1 MDMKLPN
8 GKVPKSILQEVVFSH
23 LGTSRREVIVGPT
36 FGVDGAVIRLGE
48 KALITSMDPIT
59 GAIERIGWLA
69 VNINAN
75 DVSTFGV
82 EPAFFSSC
90 LLLPDTSSEEAVMTI
105 CTQMDRAAKKLNVS
119 ITGGH
124 SEVTPMLPFPIVVGC
139 CIGVAA
145 NGCYVT
151 SRDAKPGDLLILT
164 KSAGIEGTA
173 ILAADR
179 FDQLSRELSRSTLV
193 RAQKFFDD
201 ISVVN
206 EAILAFK
213 TGCVTAMHDPTEG
226 GVIGGIFEM
235 AVASEVGF
243 RVLEEA
249 ISIAEETREICRFF
263 EIDPLQLIASGSLL
277 IAAKRECANELLT
290 ALRKDGVGASTIGE
304 FLPSTAEREIVRYDG
319 RVEKLIAPSC
329 DHLWVALK

>member
-1 MDMKLPN
+1 MKLPS
-8 GKVPKSILQEVVFSH
+8 GKVPKSILQEVVFSR
-23 LGTSRREVIVGPT
+23 LGASRREVVVGPA
-36 FGVDGAVIRLGE
+36 FGLDGAVIRLGE
-48 KALITSMDPIT
+48 NALITSMDPIT

-90 LLLPDTSSEEAVMTI
+90 LLLPETSSGATVMTI
-105 CTQMDRAAKKLNVS
+105 CEQMDIAAKRLNVS

-139 CIGVAA
+139 CMGITA
-145 NGCYVT
+145 NECYVT
-151 SRDAKPGDLLILT
+151 SRDAKPGNLLILT
-164 KSAGIEGTA
+164 KSVGLEGTA

-179 FDQLSRELSRSTLV
+179 FDQLSMELQRSTLI
-193 RAQKFFDD
+193 RAQRFFDD

-206 EAILAFK
+206 EAVLAFK

-226 GVIGGIFEM
+226 GVLGGIFEM

-243 RVLEEA
+243 RVFEEA
-249 ISIAEETREICRFF
+249 ISIAEETMEICRFF

-277 IAAKRECANELLT
+277 IAAERERADELLK
-290 ALRKDGVGASTIGE
+290 ALKKNGVVASTIGE
-304 FLPSTAEREIVRYDG
+304 FLPSTAEREIVRHDG
-319 RVEKLIAPSC
+319 RAEKLEAPSC
-329 DHLWVALK
+329 DHLWAALEK